1 MTTPLEQLIER
12 LKSLSEHETTK
23 DGTKAYLLAIAAADS
38 LLDDEQRFI
47 NKVRTI
53 HLTQDADK
61 YR

>member
-1 MTTPLEQLIER
+1 MTPLEQLIVR
-12 LKSLSEHETTK
+12 LKDLGANETTK

-47 NKVRTI
+47 NKVKTS
-53 HLTQDADK
+53 HLTPNLDK

>member
-1 MTTPLEQLIER
+1 MTPLEQLIER
-12 LKSLSEHETTK
+12 LQSLLDTEPTK

-47 NKVRTI
+47 NKVRTM

>member
-1 MTTPLEQLIER
+1 MITPLEQLIVR
-12 LKSLSEHETTK
+12 LKDLGANETTK

-47 NKVRTI
+47 NKLRTM
-53 HLTQDADK
+53 HLSQDSDK